1 MQSIVDFPF
10 WKPNW
15 FCDKLFSFS
24 DHFVNLFN
32 NSCEYIFASML
43 MSAIPL

>member
-24 DHFVNLFN
+24 EHCVNLFN
-32 NSCEYIFASML
+32 KGVSIFL
-43 MSAIPL
+43 QVC